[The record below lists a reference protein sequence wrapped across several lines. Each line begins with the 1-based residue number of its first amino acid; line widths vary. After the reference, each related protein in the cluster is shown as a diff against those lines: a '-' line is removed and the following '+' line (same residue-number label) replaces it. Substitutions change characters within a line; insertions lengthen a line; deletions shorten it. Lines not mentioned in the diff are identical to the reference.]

1 LFHYVSRSGKLFH
14 YFSRAVAPLKNN
26 FLAALNFCAKGVLDA
41 QSSLYSFFPCSLVPF
56 FRYAAMA
63 TAVGFIVLILAGVL
77 PRIPG

>member
-1 LFHYVSRSGKLFH
+1 MPNNRFAR
-14 YFSRAVAPLKNN
+14 FSP
-26 FLAALNFCAKGVLDA
+26 VL
-41 QSSLYSFFPCSLVPF
+41 F